1 MKICKLALCALTAGA
16 LLASCTKQ
24 DEGGVRFCV
33 SQDLSLLEATR
44 SQVSDYTGLPSSGD
58 FDIVLTGSSGD
69 EIYSG
74 PLSLYDESTPLKA
87 GNYSV
92 KATYGSASSEG
103 FDKPFFEGEKN
114 FSITGGGTTA
124 VSIPA
129 SLSNAIIKVSCS
141 DLFKTYYPS
150 YSFTVTTG
158 GGTRIEFG
166 KDETRA
172 AFVDAYTISVAGT
185 LTNQGGK
192 EQTFSKDYKS
202 YLAPKTC
209 YTLKFD
215 LSNVGGGR
223 ITVKFDDTVDDVQL
237 SDVELND

>member
-1 MKICKLALCALTAGA
+1 MKICKLTLCAMAAA
-16 LLASCTKQ
+16 LLISCDKQ
-24 DEGGVRFCV
+24 EGGVHFSV
-33 SQDLSLLEATR
+33 AQDLSLLELTR
-44 SQVSDYTGLPSSGD
+44 SQVSDYTGLPSGGD
-58 FDIVLTGSSGD
+58 FEIVLAKSGGD

-92 KATYGSASSEG
+92 KATYGSVSSEG
-103 FDKPFFEGEKN
+103 FDKPCFEGEKS
-114 FSITGGGTTA
+114 FSITGGGSTA
-124 VSIPA
+124 VSIPVT
-129 SLSNAIIKVSCS
+129 LSNAIIKVSCT

-150 YSFTVTTG
+150 YNFTVTTG
-158 GGTRIEFG
+158 GGTKIEFG
-166 KDETRA
+166 QEETRA

-192 EQTFSKDYKS
+192 TQTFSKDYKG
-202 YLAPKTC
+202 YLSPKTC

-215 LSNVGGGR
+215 VSNVGGGR